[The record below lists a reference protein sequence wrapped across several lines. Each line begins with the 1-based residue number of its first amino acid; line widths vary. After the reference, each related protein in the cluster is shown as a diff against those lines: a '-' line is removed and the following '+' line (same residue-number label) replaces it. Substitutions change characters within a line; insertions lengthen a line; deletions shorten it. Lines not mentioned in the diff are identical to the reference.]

1 MDENDKEKLE
11 ELLTGQQVGVLS
23 TEYEG
28 QPYASLIAY
37 TATADLKSILFSTE
51 RSTRKYMNMS
61 VNSKAAILVD
71 NRTNKIKDID
81 KAMAVTAMGAV
92 EEVGGEER
100 KNLSEAYLS
109 KHPEFAD
116 FLQSAAL
123 MRLRVENYVV
133 VKGLKRITVI
143 DML

>member
-1 MDENDKEKLE
+1 MDENNKDEIRG
-11 ELLTGQQVGVLS
+11 LLTDQQVGVLS

-28 QPYASLIAY
+28 QPYASLVAY

-61 VNSKAAILVD
+61 VNPKVAILVD

-100 KNLSEAYLS
+100 KTLSEAYLS

-143 DML
+143 DMF